1 MRALLSLW
9 LVLLAGVGQAHAG
22 RPCDTS
28 LPKTG
33 DVVRGIALAERTA
46 RALDAS
52 GADVVVLARA
62 GQDLSQ
68 HGLRWSHL
76 AFAYRLSPPAPPT
89 ADEPAPRFVRSSFQP
104 AVDAA
109 PGTWRVVHKLNH
121 CGSDHAALYR
131 QGLAEFFLDSPHRYE
146 AAYAVLAPALQAR
159 LLPLLQ
165 DNRAVA
171 RWHER
176 RYNLVAYPWATRYQ
190 QSNQWLLETL
200 AGALICPQLRAQ
212 PAPPP
217 EGDQQAWRG
226 PALACEP
233 GATNRQRAQAW
244 LQFQGYEPTRL
255 RIGAL
260 TRLGARV
267 SRANVAFDDHPNHLR
282 FADRIDTVGADSV
295 FAWLPRAGLAE
306 AERLVR

>member
-1 MRALLSLW
+1 MRALLLALLLW
-9 LVLLAGVGQAHAG
+9 AGAAQAG
-22 RPCDTS
+22 RSCEATP
-28 LPKTG
+28 PQAF
-33 DVVRGIALAERTA
+33 DVVRGIELAERTA

-52 GADVVVLARA
+52 GAEVVVLARA
-62 GQDLSQ
+62 GQDLSR

-76 AFAYRLSPPAPPT
+76 AFAYRVA
-89 ADEPAPRFVRSSFQP
+89 P

-109 PGTWRVVHKLNH
+109 PRFAMASFHDTADIAPGSWRVVHKLNH

-146 AAYAVLAPALQAR
+146 AAFAALAPELQAR

-176 RYNLVAYPWATRYQ
+176 RYSLVAYPWATRYQ
-190 QSNQWLLETL
+190 QSNQWLIETL
-200 AGALICPQLRAQ
+200 AGAA
-212 PAPPP
+212 
-217 EGDQQAWRG
+217 
-226 PALACEP
+226 EP

-244 LQFQGYEPTRL
+244 LQFKGYEPTRL

-267 SRANVAFDDHPNHLR
+267 SKANIAFDDHPNHLR

-295 FAWLPRAGLAE
+295 FAWLSRAGLAE
-306 AERLVR
+306 PERLIR